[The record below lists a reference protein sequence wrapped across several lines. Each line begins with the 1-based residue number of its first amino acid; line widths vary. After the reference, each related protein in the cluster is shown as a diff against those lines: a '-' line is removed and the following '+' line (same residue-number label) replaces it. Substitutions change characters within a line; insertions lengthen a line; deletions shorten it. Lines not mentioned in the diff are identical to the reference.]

1 MDSHEIMQR
10 IANSRRVLA
19 DSFRDLE
26 HFYNTIND
34 NEIKFTIVSSD
45 KLIKKFH
52 CDSLRFVMNYLSSMY
67 ALKSLVQAQIK
78 NLNITEEFKKE
89 YDSKIKYNF
98 SNNALAMFVE
108 SCRNV
113 FVHEGIPFAKIVFT
127 GQKIELFVDV
137 KELQKSPYFSK
148 KGKDYISDKDV
159 INFYEVCRQHYNLT
173 NSFYEWFW
181 SKIQF
186 NISLDISK

>member
-10 IANSRRVLA
+10 IANSRRVLR

-26 HFYNTIND
+26 NFYNTINK
-34 NEIKFTIVSSD
+34 NEIKFKIVSSD
-45 KLIKKFH
+45 EYIKNFY
-52 CDSLRFVMNYLSSMY
+52 CDSLRLVMNYLSSMY

-98 SNNALAMFVE
+98 RDNALAMFVE

-148 KGKDYISDKDV
+148 KGKAYIADKDV
-159 INFYEVCRQHYNLT
+159 INFYEVCRKHYNLT
-173 NSFYEWFW
+173 NSFYKWFW
-181 SKIQF
+181 SNIQF
-186 NISLDISK
+186 NISVEHK

>member
-10 IANSRRVLA
+10 IANSRIVFR

-26 HFYNTIND
+26 HFYNTINKD
-34 NEIKFTIVSSD
+34 EIRFTIVSSD
-45 KLIKKFH
+45 QLIKKILLWWFKI
-52 CDSLRFVMNYLSSMY
+52 CDELSIFY
-67 ALKSLVQAQIK
+67 ALKSLVQAQIN

-89 YDSKIKYNF
+89 YACKIKYNF
-98 SNNALAMFVE
+98 RDNALAMFVE

-127 GQKIELFVDV
+127 GQKIELLVDV
-137 KELQKSPYFSK
+137 KELQKSPYFEN
-148 KGKDYISDKDV
+148 KGKAYIKDKDV
-159 INFYEVCRQHYNLT
+159 INFYEVCREHYNLT

-181 SKIQF
+181 SNIQF
-186 NISLDISK
+186 NISAEHK

>member
-10 IANSRRVLA
+10 IANSRIVFR

-26 HFYNTIND
+26 HFYNTINKD
-34 NEIKFTIVSSD
+34 EIRFTIVSSD
-45 KLIKKFH
+45 QLIKKFY
-52 CDSLRFVMNYLSSMY
+52 CDGLRFVMNYLFSMY
-67 ALKSLVQAQIK
+67 ALKSLVQAQIN
-78 NLNITEEFKKE
+78 NLNITEEFKKNM
-89 YDSKIKYNF
+89 IVKYNF
-98 SNNALAMFVE
+98 RDNALAMFVE

-137 KELQKSPYFSK
+137 KELQKSPYFK
-148 KGKDYISDKDV
+148 NKGKAYIKDKDV
-159 INFYEVCRQHYNLT
+159 INFYEVCRKHYNLT

-181 SKIQF
+181 SNIQF
-186 NISLDISK
+186 NISAEHK